1 MEGHAMAPQTDAT
14 RPVSWTPD
22 ALAPPSTPVSAVPV
36 APVARWPRVRHGVLL
51 VLCAMYFI
59 AYVDRVNVS
68 VAAPLARK
76 ELGLTSTQLGFVFS
90 AFAYPYAAMQ

>member
-1 MEGHAMAPQTDAT
+1 MAPQTDAT

-68 VAAPLARK
+68 VAWAPEMPYLRSRTKNGTPEIPICAAWASSAR
-76 ELGLTSTQLGFVFS
+76 TAS
-90 AFAYPYAAMQ
+90 A